1 MKQTLLLGVGK
12 MILLVHSLKIS
23 SQISIILWFFGPS
36 PYNINIFEIKD
47 IHRIKNLKKTCF
59 YRKKYKKQNTFLTT
73 MVATTA
79 TAAGCSNKTEKQARI
94 DRCAYKTRAK
104 LQRAQTPPRPRPGRV
119 DMHHD
124 PIYSVPHAVPN
135 VPYSL
140 AVANRSRSAS
150 YNRPSGRIRI

>member
-59 YRKKYKKQNTFLTT
+59 YRKKYKKTKYVLNNYGGNHGNCRRLQQQN
-73 MVATTA
+73 
-79 TAAGCSNKTEKQARI
+79 GKT
-94 DRCAYKTRAK
+94 
-104 LQRAQTPPRPRPGRV
+104 
-119 DMHHD
+119 
-124 PIYSVPHAVPN
+124 SPH
-135 VPYSL
+135 
-140 AVANRSRSAS
+140 
-150 YNRPSGRIRI
+150 